1 MSTLPCFIFR
11 APGPIRRARYSY
23 STMTVASQSQLD
35 EKLASGWHLTLEQAI
50 DAAGESASRHLAK
63 RKVRVRKVRVQV
75 RPQPRRASAKRAAA
89 EDKAVPLA
97 PAVVV
102 EAAPVEIP
110 AAVPDDNAAPTRIE
124 LVAKATELGL
134 KFTKRTSDEKLL
146 ALIEAALKQPEEV

>member
-23 STMTVASQSQLD
+23 STMTVASQAQLD

-75 RPQPRRASAKRAAA
+75 RPQPRRASARRAAA
-89 EDKAVPLA
+89 EDKAVPQA
-97 PAVVV
+97 PAV
-102 EAAPVEIP
+102 EIQAPVEP
-110 AAVPDDNAAPTRIE
+110 PTAVPDDNAAPTRIE

>member
-1 MSTLPCFIFR
+1 MSTLPCFIYR

-23 STMTVASQSQLD
+23 STMTVTSQAQLD

-75 RPQPRRASAKRAAA
+75 RPQPRRASAKRAVA
-89 EDKAVPLA
+89 EDKTLPQA
-97 PAVVV
+97 PAVEVH
-102 EAAPVEIP
+102 APVQIP
-110 AAVPDDNAAPTRIE
+110 ASVPDDNAAPTRIE

>member
-11 APGPIRRARYSY
+11 ARGPIRRARYSY

-89 EDKAVPLA
+89 EDRAVSQA

-102 EAAPVEIP
+102 EAPVEIP
-110 AAVPDDNAAPTRIE
+110 ASVPDDNAAPTRIE